1 MFLFPLLLRSL
12 LHQLLCAHW
21 IFGLGLV
28 HLVLVHLVLIHLV
41 LIHLG
46 LVHLVLILVPIVLV
60 LVPIVLVLVPIVPIR
75 GLCRLVLVLDVLAL
89 LSLAL
94 TQPLLVVLARSLPT
108 ACRIAFACCFAFA
121 YCVSDN
127 SSTK

>member
-28 HLVLVHLVLIHLV
+28 HLVLVHLG

-46 LVHLVLILVPIVLV
+46 LVHLVLI

-121 YCVSDN
+121 YRVSDN